1 MDFAEN
7 HDRETKAA
15 ETKEQAFDKKNE
27 YMQDVV
33 PLLEKLIEVCDK
45 HGLPYL
51 FWVVYEKSDEGHG
64 AGILMDARGVMP
76 VMAMCGKI
84 ADGTFSFDMLASAF
98 KMYEAFKVI
107 ARRAGK

>member
-51 FWVVYEKSDEGHG
+51 FWVVYEKSDDGHG
-64 AGILMDARGVMP
+64 AGILMDTRNAMP
-76 VMAMCGKI
+76 MMAMCGNI
-84 ADGTFSFDMLASAF
+84 ADGTISLDRLSAAF
-98 KMYEAFKVI
+98 KMYEAFKGI
-107 ARRAGK
+107 ARRAEE

>member
-1 MDFAEN
+1 MKFAED

-15 ETKEQAFDKKNE
+15 ETKEQAFDKKDE

-33 PLLEKLIEVCDK
+33 PLLKKLNEVCDK

-64 AGILMDARGVMP
+64 AGILMDARNAMP
-76 VMAMCGKI
+76 MMALCGNI

-98 KMYEAFKVI
+98 KMYEAFKGI
-107 ARRAGK
+107 ARRGGK